1 MCMCGVSV
9 SVCVGLNVKFL
20 VAATGEKLNPQSKIV
35 AAIAELVVSDWTM
48 RFRCSASLSLS
59 HTLTLT

>member
-1 MCMCGVSV
+1 M
-9 SVCVGLNVKFL
+9 KFL

-59 HTLTLT
+59 HTLTCPVTVSPLAVCPRRI